1 MLAPKAETALTLAA
15 CEYALGGIGVAWLP
29 MTLVALHLAGG
40 RLHCVSGLPEQS
52 LRIVMIRLAG
62 ASHARKDKTWQMLKT
77 HPDFPDAL

>member
-1 MLAPKAETALTLAA
+1 
-15 CEYALGGIGVAWLP
+15 